1 MKAVNEMSKPEA
13 VLDRTPLYA
22 LHLGLRARMVEFAGY
37 EMPLNY
43 PTGILREH
51 LHERAKAGLFDVS
64 HMGQACLIGPNHATT
79 AAALETLVPGNIAGL
94 GLGRMRYTLL
104 LNDEGGIVD
113 DIMVTRSPLP
123 ENDGRLFLV
132 VNAARKAIDYAFL
145 QARLPDGVKLQAV
158 TDRAL
163 FAVHGPEA
171 AAILARHCPQAESLW
186 FLDATSAEF
195 DGIACSVSRSG
206 YTGDDGF
213 EISVAAD
220 KVEGLVRTLL
230 QEPEVLPIGLGAR
243 DTLRLEAGLCLYGH
257 DIDET
262 TSPVEADLA
271 WTIPQRR
278 RAEANFPGARR
289 ILEELAHGVR
299 RRRVGLKPQ
308 GRTIARGGA
317 RILDRDGKD
326 IGLVTSGSFGPTVG
340 APIAMGYIATDF
352 ANEGNIVDLV
362 VRGKSIAAC
371 VVAMPFVAHRF
382 RRRA

>member
-1 MKAVNEMSKPEA
+1 MKAVNEMSKPKTD
-13 VLDRTPLYA
+13 LDRTPLYA
-22 LHLGLRARMVEFAGY
+22 LHVELGAKMVEFAGY

-43 PTGILREH
+43 PTGILTEH

-64 HMGQACLIGPNHATT
+64 HMGQACLIGPNHETT

-104 LNDEGGIVD
+104 LNGEGGIVD
-113 DIMVTRSPLP
+113 DIMVTRSALP
-123 ENDGRLFLV
+123 EHDGRLFLV
-132 VNAARKAIDYAFL
+132 VNAARKEIDYAFL
-145 QARLPDGVKLQAV
+145 RARLPNEVKLQAV
-158 TDRAL
+158 TDRAI
-163 FAVHGPEA
+163 FALHGPEA
-171 AAILARHCPQAESLW
+171 AAVLVRHCPKAEGLW
-186 FLDATSAEF
+186 FLDATSAQF
-195 DGIACSVSRSG
+195 DGTDCSVSRSG

-262 TSPVEADLA
+262 TSPIEADLA
-271 WTIPQRR
+271 WTIPERR

-289 ILEELAHGVR
+289 ILDELAQRVR
-299 RRRVGLKPQ
+299 RKRVGLRPESKI
-308 GRTIARGGA
+308 IARGGT
-317 RILDRDGKD
+317 RILARDGKE
-326 IGLVTSGSFGPTVG
+326 IGLVTSGGFGPTVG

-352 ANEGNIVDLV
+352 ANAGDIVDLV
-362 VRGKSIAAC
+362 VRGKNNAAH
-371 VVAMPFVAHRF
+371 VVAMPFVPHRF

>member
-1 MKAVNEMSKPEA
+1 MKAISKVSEPEA
-13 VLDRTPLYA
+13 DLDRTPLYA
-22 LHLGLRARMVEFAGY
+22 LHVALGAKMVPFAGY

-43 PTGILREH
+43 RTGILREH

-64 HMGQACLIGPNHATT
+64 HMGQACLIGPNHETT

-104 LNDEGGIVD
+104 LNGEGGIVD
-113 DIMVTRSPLP
+113 DIMVTRSALP
-123 ENDGRLFLV
+123 EHDGRLFLV
-132 VNAARKAIDYAFL
+132 VNAARKAIDYTFL
-145 QARLPDGVKLQAV
+145 QARLPHGVKLQAV

-163 FAVHGPEA
+163 FALHGPEA
-171 AAILARHCPQAESLW
+171 ATVLVRHCPKAEGLW
-186 FLDATSAEF
+186 FLDATSAQF
-195 DGIACSVSRSG
+195 DGIDSSVSRSG

-220 KVEGLVRTLL
+220 KVERLVRTLL
-230 QEPEVLPIGLGAR
+230 EEPEVLPIGLGAR
-243 DTLRLEAGLCLYGH
+243 DTLRLEAGLPLYGH

-271 WTIPQRR
+271 WAIPERR

-289 ILEELAHGVR
+289 ILDELAHGAR
-299 RRRVGLKPQ
+299 RKRVGLRPE
-308 GRTIARGGA
+308 GRTIARDGT
-317 RILDRDGKD
+317 RILARDGKE
-326 IGLVTSGSFGPTVG
+326 IGVVTSGGFGPTVG
-340 APIAMGYIATDF
+340 GPIAMGYVATDF
-352 ANEGNIVDLV
+352 ANEGDIVDLV
-362 VRGKSIAAC
+362 VRGKSVAAR